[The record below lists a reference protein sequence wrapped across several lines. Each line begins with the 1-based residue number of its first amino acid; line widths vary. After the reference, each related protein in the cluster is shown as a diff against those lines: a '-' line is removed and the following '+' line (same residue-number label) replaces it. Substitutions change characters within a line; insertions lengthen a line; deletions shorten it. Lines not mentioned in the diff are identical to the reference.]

1 MEWYAMAVR
10 TPPRAEPIEE
20 AYRDGYSLPQV
31 AYTSEDVFA
40 AELEGVFLANWL
52 FVATSS
58 AVAAEGQLT
67 WSVAGES
74 VVLSRTADGVLYAH
88 HNVCR
93 HRGSRLLPDGRGNSR
108 AIVCG
113 YHAWAYGL
121 DGAFRA
127 AGHMGDRFRG
137 QCGPHLGLRPVHVRE
152 CSGFVFVCFA
162 ADPPP
167 FDGCEAAI
175 RQHVA
180 PYEVDRTRE
189 VARYHYR
196 VAANWKILV
205 ENNRECYHCRPNH
218 PEFCLSNFDL
228 GMNGDHRSSAVYR
241 AQVEVQRERWHE
253 QGLPAEA
260 VNFPD
265 GSFYRVARLPLR
277 DGFET
282 ESTTGRLV
290 APPLGRLVRS
300 PGGGMY
306 AGSVRVVTL
315 PNSWNH
321 VNADYVV
328 TSRLTPV
335 RVDVTDVEVAFL
347 VREDARESV
356 DFAVDDVVRVWKQT
370 SEQDWTLCER
380 NFAGVRSRGYE
391 PGPLSPVAE
400 QSVVEFHQWWL
411 RQLRALV

>member
-1 MEWYAMAVR
+1 MPVHS
-10 TPPRAEPIEE
+10 PPRAELIDE
-20 AYRDGYSLPQV
+20 AYREGYTLPQV
-31 AYTSEDVFA
+31 AYTNEDIFA
-40 AELEGVFLANWL
+40 AEMANVFLAGWL
-52 FVATSS
+52 FVAPSS
-58 AVAAEGQLT
+58 AIPTEGHLT

-74 VVLSRTADGVLYAH
+74 VVLSRTADGDLHAH

-93 HRGSRLLPDGRGNSR
+93 HRGSRLLPDGRSHSR

-127 AGHMGDRFRG
+127 AANMGDDFRSR
-137 QCGPHLGLRPVHVRE
+137 CGPNLGLQPVSVRE
-152 CSGFVFVCFA
+152 CAGFVFVCFA

-167 FDGCEAAI
+167 FDGAASAI
-175 RQHVA
+175 KQHVS
-180 PYEVDRTRE
+180 PYEIERTQE

-228 GMNGDHRSSAVYR
+228 GMNGDRRTNASYDT
-241 AQVEVQRERWHE
+241 QVSVQRERWHE
-253 QGLPAEA
+253 QGLPSHAFD
-260 VNFPD
+260 FPD

-277 DGFET
+277 DRFET
-282 ESTTGRLV
+282 ESMSGRLV
-290 APPLGRLVRS
+290 APPLGQLAS
-300 PGGGMY
+300 TSGGGMY
-306 AGSVRVVTL
+306 AGSVRIVTL

-335 RVDVTDVEVAFL
+335 RVDVTDVEVTFL
-347 VREDARESV
+347 VRGDARAGV
-356 DFAVDDVVRVWKQT
+356 DYAVDDVVTVWKET
-370 SEQDWTLCER
+370 SEQDWELCER
-380 NFAGVRSRGYE
+380 NFAGVRSSGYL
-391 PGPLSPVAE
+391 PGPLSPVTE
-400 QSVVEFHQWWL
+400 QSVMEFHQWWL
-411 RQLRALV
+411 RQLHATA